1 MAEEAGVDMID
12 VTGMKWKKNRK
23 NKLLYFDISK
33 TQVEILKI
41 PVMITGGAKDLNV
54 INDALKYS
62 NIQYIGIC

>member
-23 NKLLYFDISK
+23 NKLLYFDK

-54 INDALKYS
+54 INDALNNS